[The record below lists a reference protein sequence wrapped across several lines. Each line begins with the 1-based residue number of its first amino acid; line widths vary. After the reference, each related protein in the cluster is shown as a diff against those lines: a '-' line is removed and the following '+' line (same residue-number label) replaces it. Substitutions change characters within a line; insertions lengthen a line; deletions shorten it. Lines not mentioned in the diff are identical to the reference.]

1 MDKFKIDLKNCY
13 GIGEL
18 NETISFSKSEA
29 IVIYAPNGSMKT
41 SLTKTL
47 KALIEGKAPKDEFY
61 TTRVSTADVKIDGN
75 DISSDNLYIF
85 SNKDADT
92 SKRVSTFLADDALK
106 AQYDAIVT
114 ELDDSKKELN
124 KDIKALSHSSD
135 CEKEIVSAFASAPED
150 TIFDCYLRIAAILE
164 QEGKD
169 YHVYDFKFND
179 VFDTGEKV
187 KVFLNTNKDDI
198 VEYFNRYESLLVDS
212 GLFSSGAE
220 SFGTY
225 HVDSLIKAVS
235 DDRFFK
241 AEHKMVLKG
250 GNELGTS
257 QDLKDI
263 VSQEKEKL
271 LKDEKLKKIFDRID
285 NKLQGN
291 DSLRKFKEVIHQCPE
306 LIPLLVDYDSCMRSV
321 LLGYIQKSSESF
333 NAFVGKYRER
343 KDELKRI
350 IERAGL
356 QQQKWQEI
364 IDLFNSRFYVPFHVE
379 IKNVSEVLLHEKTAQ
394 LKFTYEDG
402 QDAPVQ
408 QEKSSL
414 MQNLSLGEQH
424 ALNILQNLFEI
435 EARKTEGKET
445 LLVFDDVAD
454 SFDYKNKYAIVE
466 YLNDIKGYGIFK
478 LLILT
483 HNFDFYRT
491 VVSRLDVKEHYFVS
505 RDENRSI
512 SLHEGTHKSD
522 ILKNRFISRVSDAKS
537 FIGLIPFARNII
549 EYTDGAD
556 APDYTLLTS
565 CLHYKDDTD
574 NIKCSQLYEV
584 FKNRIKSVGDKAI
597 NFGERKYYDLLT
609 ESAEDLANGNFK
621 DVDLPSKLVMSIAIR
636 LLADKYMKSV
646 LTSEQLAGAKLSNNQ
661 TGVLFGRMKQY
672 YSDTYPENVRL
683 LNKAFMYTS
692 ETIHLNNFM
701 FEPLVDVS
709 MIQLI
714 GLYKQ
719 VKLL

>member
-1 MDKFKIDLKNCY
+1 MDKFKINLKNCY

-18 NETISFSKSEA
+18 NETISFSKSDA

-41 SLTKTL
+41 SLTRTI
-47 KALIEGKAPKDEFY
+47 KALIERKAPKDEFY
-61 TTRVSTADVKIDGN
+61 TTRVSTADVKIDAN
-75 DISSDNLYIF
+75 DISSDNLYVF
-85 SNKDADT
+85 SNTDADT

-150 TIFDCYLRIAAILE
+150 TIFDCYLRISAILE

-169 YHVYDFKFND
+169 YPVYDFKFND

-198 VEYFNRYESLLVDS
+198 VDYFNRYESLLVGS
-212 GLFSSGAE
+212 RLFSSGEE

-225 HVDSLIKAVS
+225 QVDSLIKAVS
-235 DDRFFK
+235 DNRFFK

-250 GNELGTS
+250 GNELSTS
-257 QDLKDI
+257 QALQDI
-263 VSQEKEKL
+263 VTQEKEKL
-271 LKDEKLKKIFDRID
+271 FEDEKLKKIFDKID
-285 NKLQGN
+285 SKLQGN
-291 DSLRKFKEVIHQCPE
+291 ENLRKFKEVIHQCPE
-306 LIPLLVDYDSCMRSV
+306 LIPQLVDYDTCMRNI

-333 NAFVGKYRER
+333 NAFVGKYHEK
-343 KDELKRI
+343 KDELKQI
-350 IERAGL
+350 IERASL

-364 IDLFNSRFYVPFHVE
+364 IDLFNSRFYVPFQVE
-379 IKNVSEVLLHEKTAQ
+379 INNVSEVLLHEKTAQ
-394 LKFTYEDG
+394 LKFTYKDG

-454 SFDYKNKYAIVE
+454 SFDYRNKYAIVE
-466 YLNDIKGYGIFK
+466 YLNDIKDYGIFK

-505 RDENRSI
+505 RDDDRRI
-512 SLHEGTHKSD
+512 SFHVGTHNPD
-522 ILKNRFISRVSDAKS
+522 ILKNRFISRINEAKS

-556 APDYTLLTS
+556 APDYALLTS
-565 CLHYKDDTD
+565 CLHYKDDTN
-574 NIKCSQLYEV
+574 NIKCSQLYDV
-584 FKNRIKSVGDKAI
+584 FKNRINSIGAKVID
-597 NFGERKYYDLLT
+597 FGEKKYYVLLM
-609 ESAEDLANGNFK
+609 ESAEDLANGNFN
-621 DVDLPSKLVMSIAIR
+621 DVDLPSKLVLSIAIR

-646 LTSEQLAGAKLSNNQ
+646 LTSDQLAGAKLSKNQ
-661 TGVLFGRMKQY
+661 TGVLFERMKQY
-672 YSDTYPENVRL
+672 YSGSHPDTIRL

-714 GLYKQ
+714 DLYKQ
-719 VKLL
+719 VKTL